1 MRPVRAIDP
10 ETARTRVRSRAGISA
25 ATGRLLV
32 LDIKKRLAAVLVL
45 AVAIA
50 LAADGA
56 GIHWDHV
63 LGKK

>member
-1 MRPVRAIDP
+1 
-10 ETARTRVRSRAGISA
+10 
-25 ATGRLLV
+25 LLV
-32 LDIKKRLAAVLVL
+32 LDIKKRLAAILVL